1 MKNFLISIILTA
13 TLAGLLQLFLP
24 WWIIAVVAFV
34 VAFAVKQSGG
44 MAFLSGFTG
53 VFLLWVIYA
62 FTLSSANDNILASR
76 VAELLKPLT
85 HGVIAMLYVL
95 SGVIGGLIAG
105 FAALSGSLAG
115 NLKN

>member
-1 MKNFLISIILTA
+1 MKNFLLSTILTA

-24 WWIIAVVAFV
+24 WWIIAVVAFA
-34 VAFAVKQSGG
+34 VAIAIKQSSG

-85 HGVIAMLYVL
+85 HGIIAVLYVL
-95 SGVIGGLIAG
+95 TGIIGGLVAG

-115 NLKN
+115 KLKG